1 VTTTEAGV
9 QTAVDSVGVIR
20 TLCCQAA
27 DAIDSACLQLT
38 VRYCKPELVTSHFA
52 NFARGTLPMKMRR
65 FLVFAVPRFRHNLRD
80 LIA

>member
-27 DAIDSACLQLT
+27 DAIDIACLQLT
-38 VRYCKPELVTSHFA
+38 VR
-52 NFARGTLPMKMRR
+52 
-65 FLVFAVPRFRHNLRD
+65 
-80 LIA
+80 